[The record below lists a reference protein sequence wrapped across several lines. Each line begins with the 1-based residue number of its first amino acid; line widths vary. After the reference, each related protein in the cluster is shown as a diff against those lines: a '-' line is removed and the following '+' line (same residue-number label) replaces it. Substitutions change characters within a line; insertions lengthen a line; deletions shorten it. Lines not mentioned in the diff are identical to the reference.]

1 MLVGVGRNQARI
13 HCKPVS
19 ANEVGRDTGLDDT
32 LEDPAK
38 DAAVAEPFVTRAR
51 KCRMIGDLMFYAELA
66 KPAIG
71 DTCT

>member
-32 LEDPAK
+32 LGLAVRSAS
-38 DAAVAEPFVTRAR
+38 DAIRA
-51 KCRMIGDLMFYAELA
+51 
-66 KPAIG
+66 PSP
-71 DTCT
+71 TC